1 MRVFDPRGNTDI
13 AVTLKI
19 FVAQLELPPLGA
31 LRPPTP
37 KGQGPLALPRGR
49 SVHKRREERRG
60 GKRVAPKSSVIDNAH
75 EREIEARYLELFDR
89 V

>member
-19 FVAQLELPPLGA
+19 FVAQLE
-31 LRPPTP
+31 
-37 KGQGPLALPRGR
+37 
-49 SVHKRREERRG
+49 RRG
-60 GKRVAPKSSVIDNAH
+60 GGGKGVAPESSIIDNAH